1 MKIDMSEEQLKG
13 IINFNLGANCRI
25 KALEEENERLRA
37 EIIRLKNKT
46 SKQHLDQLEKTIDN
60 AIKVLRNEWDDI
72 NYSEWNDE
80 DE

>member
-13 IINFNLGANCRI
+13 IINFNLGASCRI
-25 KALEEENERLRA
+25 KALEKEIQRLENKIERLER
-37 EIIRLKNKT
+37 KT

-72 NYSEWNDE
+72 NYSEWD
-80 DE
+80 D